1 MCKKLKVNPDPQI
14 LRHYKDGEFNRD
26 YDRQLSVTSI
36 VNFMRDPTGDMP
48 WEEDADSADVL
59 HLTDI
64 SVWIRI
70 QSPGGNFLIYSFQAL
85 NKAIKKESK
94 PMMVMFYAPW
104 CGFCKT
110 LKPEY
115 AQAAKDLRG
124 EAVMAAI
131 DVNRPENAAVR
142 QIFNISGFPTMLYFR

>member
-1 MCKKLKVNPDPQI
+1 
-14 LRHYKDGEFNRD
+14 
-26 YDRQLSVTSI
+26 
-36 VNFMRDPTGDMP
+36 
-48 WEEDADSADVL
+48 
-59 HLTDI
+59 
-64 SVWIRI
+64 
-70 QSPGGNFLIYSFQAL
+70 
-85 NKAIKKESK
+85 
-94 PMMVMFYAPW
+94 MVMFYAPW

-142 QIFNISGFPTMLYFR
+142 QIFNISGFPTMLYFRYIFS